1 MPYRVNQL
9 YLGGRRAYNKA
20 MKLIACCYGTRP
32 EFIKIAPVVLALRK
46 YSNLRT
52 VLVCSGQHRELLEGI
67 GEDFGLKPDIE
78 LNIRKSIGNTDNLS
92 ELTSSLLL
100 EFSKIFIKLKPD
112 GVIVQGD
119 AASAAFAAI
128 AAFHQQLPVY
138 YIEAGLRTYDLSQ
151 PFPEEGYRQMIS
163 RIAAILFCPTDI
175 DKKNLLN
182 EGIPGN
188 KAYVV
193 GNTVVDA
200 LRTILKGPA
209 LANQGRALIDKKIV
223 IVTIH
228 RRENWG
234 DPLKRILSSLK
245 KIRDDNPDY
254 KFIVSVHPN
263 PKVKNVIE
271 NYLKNESGFELI
283 VPPNYRKFISI
294 LKQSS
299 GVITDSGG
307 IQEEAPSL
315 KIPCL
320 VVREKTERV
329 AGLKSGWSTLA
340 GTSESGISS
349 GFKWLKDWKIPRG
362 ENPYGDGKASL
373 RIAKIIS
380 MSFPRKRESI

>member
-1 MPYRVNQL
+1 
-9 YLGGRRAYNKA
+9 
-20 MKLIACCYGTRP
+20 MKMIACCYGTRP

-46 YSNLRT
+46 HPNLRT

-78 LNIRKSIGNTDNLS
+78 LNIRKSIGDTDNLS

-138 YIEAGLRTYDLSQ
+138 YIEAGLRTYDLFQ

-163 RIAAILFCPTDI
+163 RISSVLFCPTDI

-188 KAYVV
+188 KVYVV

-200 LRTILKGPA
+200 LNIILASKGPA
-209 LANQGRALIDKKIV
+209 LPWQGRALTDKKIV
-223 IVTIH
+223 ITLH

-234 DPLKRILSSLK
+234 VPLKRILSSLK
-245 KIRDDNPDY
+245 KIRDNNRSY

-263 PKVKNVIE
+263 PIVKNVVE
-271 NYLKNESGFELI
+271 SYLKDEQGFELI
-283 VPPNYRKFISI
+283 TPPNYRKFISM
-294 LKQSS
+294 LGQSY

-320 VVREKTERV
+320 VVREKTERT
-329 AGLKSGWSTLA
+329 AGLATDWSMLA
-340 GTSESGISS
+340 GTEEKRIFS
-349 GFKWLKDWKIPRG
+349 GFAWLKDWKIPKG
-362 ENPYGDGKASL
+362 HNPYGDGKSAL
-373 RIAKIIS
+373 RIAKIIY
-380 MSFPRKRESI
+380 EQI

>member
-1 MPYRVNQL
+1 
-9 YLGGRRAYNKA
+9 
-20 MKLIACCYGTRP
+20 MKMIACCYGTRP

-46 YSNLRT
+46 HPNLRT

-92 ELTSSLLL
+92 ELTSSLFL
-100 EFSKIFIKLKPD
+100 EFSKIFTKLKPD

-119 AASAAFAAI
+119 AASATFAAI

-200 LRTILKGPA
+200 LRTILRGPA
-209 LANQGRALIDKKIV
+209 LANQGRALF
-223 IVTIH
+223 
-228 RRENWG
+228 NC
-234 DPLKRILSSLK
+234 KR
-245 KIRDDNPDY
+245 D
-254 KFIVSVHPN
+254 VS
-263 PKVKNVIE
+263 K
-271 NYLKNESGFELI
+271 EL
-283 VPPNYRKFISI
+283 
-294 LKQSS
+294 
-299 GVITDSGG
+299 
-307 IQEEAPSL
+307 
-315 KIPCL
+315 
-320 VVREKTERV
+320 
-329 AGLKSGWSTLA
+329 
-340 GTSESGISS
+340 
-349 GFKWLKDWKIPRG
+349 
-362 ENPYGDGKASL
+362 
-373 RIAKIIS
+373 
-380 MSFPRKRESI
+380 

>member
-1 MPYRVNQL
+1 MRTIV
-9 YLGGRRAYNKA
+9 
-20 MKLIACCYGTRP
+20 CCYGTRP

-46 YSNLRT
+46 FHSDIKP

-78 LNIRKSIGNTDNLS
+78 LNIRKSIGDTDNLS
-92 ELTSSLLL
+92 VLTSSLLL

-182 EGIPGN
+182 EGISGN
-188 KAYVV
+188 NIYVV

-200 LRTILKGPA
+200 LGTILKGQVRQLADLA
-209 LANQGRALIDKKIV
+209 LTDKKIV
-223 IVTIH
+223 VTIH

-245 KIRDDNPDY
+245 KIRDDNRSY

-263 PKVKNVIE
+263 PIVKNVVE
-271 NYLKNESGFELI
+271 SYLKDEPGFELI
-283 VPPNYRKFISI
+283 IPPTYRKFISI
-294 LKQSS
+294 LGQSS
-299 GVITDSGG
+299 GVI
-307 IQEEAPSL
+307 
-315 KIPCL
+315 
-320 VVREKTERV
+320 
-329 AGLKSGWSTLA
+329 
-340 GTSESGISS
+340 
-349 GFKWLKDWKIPRG
+349 
-362 ENPYGDGKASL
+362 
-373 RIAKIIS
+373 
-380 MSFPRKRESI
+380 